1 MSRAS
6 SRPLP
11 PAPLPVTLFDLGP
24 ESGLPDA
31 VRAFR
36 LVLAAG
42 QLLRTRMDARL
53 RPDDLTT
60 QQAVV
65 LTAVSALH
73 DPSVTDVAAAIGT
86 TRQNVTQLVTALERK
101 GLLRVDDD
109 PSDSRRRVLSTTR
122 LSDDYWDRRN
132 AGDYDALA
140 EWFGMLDD
148 AELRGLCGV
157 LERVVGGRQP
167 ASR

>member
-1 MSRAS
+1 M
-6 SRPLP
+6 
-11 PAPLPVTLFDLGP
+11 
-24 ESGLPDA
+24 LPDQT
-31 VRAFR
+31 
-36 LVLAAG
+36 G
-42 QLLRTRMDARL
+42 
-53 RPDDLTT
+53 
-60 QQAVV
+60 
-65 LTAVSALH
+65 
-73 DPSVTDVAAAIGT
+73 IGAEPLW
-86 TRQNVTQLVTALERK
+86 LVTALERK

-109 PSDSRRRVLSTTR
+109 PSDSRRRLLSTTR

-157 LERVVGGRQP
+157 LERVVGGRQS